1 MIVSRDTIMSMKP
14 PFSITPEILVSVSR
28 IERLIGRIEGLEQPK
43 PQPHLRKSNRVR
55 TIQGSLAIEGNT
67 LDLDQVTALL
77 EGRRV
82 IGRKEEIQEVLN
94 AIKVYESLPDY
105 DPSSSKSL
113 LKAHRIMM
121 DGLIPNAGK
130 WRTQNVGILK
140 GTAVSHI
147 APKADRVPHLME
159 DLIKFLKDEGTHP
172 LIRSCIFH
180 YELEFIHPFQ
190 DGNGRMGR
198 FWHTLLLY
206 HYNPAFEFIPIE
218 SMIREHQQEY
228 YAALEASDRSG
239 DSTAFVHFSLGIIYE
254 ALEEF
259 ISSFI
264 PKPLTANERLTRAKE
279 HFSRNTFSR
288 KDYRELFKN
297 ISTATASRDLK
308 QATDTG
314 LVSKSGDKA
323 LTFYRFLSSNRVS

>member
-1 MIVSRDTIMSMKP
+1 VKP
-14 PFSITPEILVSVSR
+14 PFQLTPEILHAVSR

-67 LDLDQVTALL
+67 LDLEQVTALL
-77 EGRRV
+77 EGKRV
-82 IGRKEEIQEVLN
+82 VGRKEEIQEVVN
-94 AIKVYESLPDY
+94 AIKAYEGLAGFDAFSA
-105 DPSSSKSL
+105 KSL

-121 DGLIPNAGK
+121 DGLIPDAGK
-130 WRTQNVGILK
+130 WRSGNVGILK
-140 GTAVSHI
+140 GSAVSHI
-147 APKADRVPHLME
+147 APKAGRVPHLME
-159 DLIKFLKDEGTHP
+159 DLLRFLRDEETHP

-206 HYNPAFEFIPIE
+206 HYHPAFEFIPIE
-218 SMIREHQQEY
+218 SLIREHQREY

-239 DSTAFVHFSLGIIYE
+239 DSTAFVHFSLGIIQRS
-254 ALEEF
+254 LEEF
-259 ISSFI
+259 FSSFA
-264 PKPLTANERLTRAKE
+264 PQPLTANERLSRAKQ
-279 HFSRNTFSR
+279 HFSRGEFSR
-288 KDYRELFKN
+288 KHYLELFKT

-308 QATDTG
+308 QGSDEG
-314 LVSKSGDKA
+314 LLSRSGDKA
-323 LTFYRFLSSNRVS
+323 LTLYRFV